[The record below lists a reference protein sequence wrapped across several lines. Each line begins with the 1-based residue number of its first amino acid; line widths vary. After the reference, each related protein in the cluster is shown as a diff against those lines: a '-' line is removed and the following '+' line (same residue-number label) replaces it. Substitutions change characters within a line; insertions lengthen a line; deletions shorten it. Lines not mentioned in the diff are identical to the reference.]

1 MWISLT
7 WLHISTMQT
16 PPAEPGTPG
25 SLCSQQEQ
33 ALLGHDSSA
42 LFSTSAPGCDK
53 LQLGLQSL
61 HNEGPHP
68 AVPKYTVPGDV
79 LAPPIL
85 QLLLH
90 VAPPQPHHRP
100 FWGGV
105 SGSSS
110 GTSGTRCLRACVAS
124 RFCPIK
130 VVVPKT

>member
-1 MWISLT
+1 
-7 WLHISTMQT
+7 MQT
-16 PPAEPGTPG
+16 RPAEPGTPG

-68 AVPKYTVPGDV
+68 AIPKYTVLGDV

-100 FWGGV
+100 FWGG
-105 SGSSS
+105 
-110 GTSGTRCLRACVAS
+110 CLVPQVEQVARGACEPAWLLGFALLKLWSLKSETVIA
-124 RFCPIK
+124 
-130 VVVPKT
+130 